1 MIRIRIASLVLM
13 ISLLVLAGCVSPGH
27 HGESRAS
34 RKSVS
39 NQTGLS
45 RIPYEV
51 PKATARLTLSLSL
64 HASEGSF
71 TYALTDPRGT
81 PMWQGQVAKG
91 QTLNESRTFKPL
103 PGKWVLTLTLENTS
117 GSYDVTWKSD

>member
-1 MIRIRIASLVLM
+1 MKLIRVTSLVLM
-13 ISLLVLAGCVSPGH
+13 TSLFLLAGCASAGH

-45 RIPYEV
+45 RIPYEL
-51 PKATARLTLSLSL
+51 PKSAAHLTLSLSL
-64 HASEGSF
+64 HASEGF
-71 TYALTDPRGT
+71 FAYTLTDPRGT
-81 PMWQGQVAKG
+81 PVWQGQVGKG